1 MAPPVNLKEITRS
14 IEVRE
19 KYRRLYLLSEGT
31 LTEPEVLNSILTR
44 SPYLLENDSI
54 RFYEVQRSGKDFG
67 RNTLK
72 AMIDI
77 AYESVIN
84 NRGIFSKK
92 RDKVIIFFDLDVY
105 HENYEEVK
113 KLINEHR
120 KYIIFVFTNPAVELF
135 LLLCK
140 NDAYENIVMP
150 NIESILRNEKNKA
163 TDRRFIHQLVVDT
176 FGVDPKIRDNDFTIF
191 SNGLNTAINQE
202 KMYISQKLSNPENHL
217 ISNFGYVFEHIKNND
232 FNNIEYF
239 TIL

>member
-1 MAPPVNLKEITRS
+1 MAPPVNLKEITRNV
-14 IEVRE
+14 EVRD

-44 SPYLLENDSI
+44 SPYLLENDST
-54 RFYEVQRSGKDFG
+54 RFYEVERSGKDFG

-77 AYESVIN
+77 AYENVIN
-84 NRGIFSKK
+84 DKEKFSKK

-105 HENYEEVK
+105 HESYEEVK
-113 KLINEHR
+113 KLIDQHK

-140 NDAYENIVMP
+140 DGAYENIIVP
-150 NIESILRNEKNKA
+150 NITNILKNEKNNS
-163 TDRRFIHQLVVDT
+163 TNRRFIHQLVVDT
-176 FGVDPKIRDNDFTIF
+176 FGVDPKNRDSDFTAF
-191 SNGLNTAINQE
+191 SNGLSVAINQE
-202 KMYISQKLSNPENHL
+202 KMYICQKLSNPENHL
-217 ISNFGYVFEHIKNND
+217 ISNFGYVLEHIKNID
-232 FNNIEYF
+232 FNSIEYF